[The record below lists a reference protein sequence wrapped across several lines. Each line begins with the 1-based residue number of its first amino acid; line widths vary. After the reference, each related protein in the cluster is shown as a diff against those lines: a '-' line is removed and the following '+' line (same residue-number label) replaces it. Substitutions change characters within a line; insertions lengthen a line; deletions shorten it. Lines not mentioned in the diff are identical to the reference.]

1 MYIQYSKSTS
11 KEKTYSYPMLC
22 RKYREGG
29 KIKTE
34 VIANLTKFPKE
45 TILAIQSALK
55 KGTEVLVSLK
65 DIVIKKSIDYGFVFV
80 LLALMDRLRIT
91 EVLEKTFPDRAKF
104 VRLMIIGKIVTR
116 GSKLCIFNWIKRNE
130 AIAKKLDIDLTTLK
144 LETLYETLSDLS
156 NIQSRIERKWNLY
169 HKSETD
175 EIYLY
180 DITSSYFEGT
190 ENALSA
196 YGYNRDGKKGKMQI
210 VVGLITNKD
219 GLPLSIE
226 VFEGNTNDHSTV
238 ISQLQKIKTD
248 YRASSVIFVGDR
260 GMRIRYNLELMDVQ
274 EREGI
279 EYITAL
285 STEEIRCLIK
295 EETIQLNL
303 FSKDLIEVEE
313 DGIRYVLCTNPELE
327 REHSQTRAA
336 LKAKF
341 EDVLHDIKLSYNNRQ
356 QKNQAN
362 KIRIEKGDTNKKL
375 VTQFSE
381 KQLDSYKY
389 RARKA
394 SEKYNMQS
402 FYTIT
407 ISGEKFA
414 VEFDFDKYT
423 QAKQLDG
430 KYVIVSN
437 VKKEK
442 MPKESIREQY
452 KNLKYV
458 EHAFRDMKTA
468 QLDIRPIYHVK
479 EDTTRGHIFVTMFAY
494 AIVRELENCIFP
506 WLKQNNKNN
515 KEQLSLQDIEEELKM
530 IKLSVLQTC
539 GERSLTINKNHEEIK
554 ITELTNRQKEIFKIL
569 ELKPELLA
577 E

>member
-11 KEKTYSYPMLC
+11 KGITYSYPLLC
-22 RKYREGG
+22 RKYREDG

-45 TILAIQSALK
+45 TVLAIAGALK
-55 KGTEVLVSLK
+55 KGKEVLISLK

-80 LLALMDRLRIT
+80 LLSIMDRLRIT
-91 EVLEKTFPDRAKF
+91 EVLEKTFPDQAKF

-130 AIAKKLDIDLTTLK
+130 AIAKKLDIDLPTLK
-144 LETLYETLSDLS
+144 LETLYDTLGDLS
-156 NIQSRIERKWNLY
+156 NIQSKIERKWNLY
-169 HKSETD
+169 YKAEKD

-180 DITSSYFEGT
+180 DITSSYFEGS
-190 ENALSA
+190 ENALAA

-210 VVGLITNKD
+210 VVGLITNKE

-226 VFEGNTNDHSTV
+226 VFAGNANDHSTV
-238 ISQLQKIKTD
+238 ISQLQKIKTE
-248 YRASSVIFVGDR
+248 YQASNVIFVGDR
-260 GMRIRYNLELMDVQ
+260 GMRIRYNLELMDAQ
-274 EREGI
+274 DREGI

-303 FSKDLIEVEE
+303 FAKDLIEVEE

-327 REHSQTRAA
+327 REHSKTRAA

-356 QKNQAN
+356 QKNEAN
-362 KIRIEKGDTNKKL
+362 KIRLKKGDPNKKL
-375 VTQFSE
+375 VTQFSA

-389 RARKA
+389 RVRKA

-402 FYTIT
+402 FHTIT
-407 ISGEKFA
+407 ISQEKFT
-414 VEFDFDKYT
+414 VEFEFDKYT

-430 KYVIVSN
+430 KYVIVTN

-442 MPKESIREQY
+442 MPKESIREEY

-468 QLDIRPIYHVK
+468 QLDIRPIYHVN
-479 EDTTRGHIFVTMFAY
+479 EGTTRGHVFVTMFAY

-506 WLKQNNKNN
+506 WLKAKNKNN

-530 IKLSVLQTC
+530 IKLNVLQ
-539 GERSLTINKNHEEIK
+539 INKNHEEIK

-569 ELKPELLA
+569 GLKPELLA

>member
-11 KEKTYSYPMLC
+11 NGKTYTYPMLC
-22 RKYREGG
+22 RKYRESG

-34 VIANLTKFPKE
+34 VIANLTKFPNE
-45 TILAIQSALK
+45 TVLAIAGALK
-55 KGTEVLVSLK
+55 KGKEVLVSLK
-65 DIVIKKSIDYGFVFV
+65 DIIIKKSIDYGFVFV

-156 NIQSRIERKWNLY
+156 NIQGRIERKWNLY
-169 HKSETD
+169 HKSEKD

-210 VVGLITNKD
+210 VVGLVTNKD

-248 YRASSVIFVGDR
+248 YQASSVIFVGDR
-260 GMRIRYNLELMDVQ
+260 GMRIRYNLELMDAQ

-303 FSKDLIEVEE
+303 FAKDLIEVEE

-362 KIRIEKGDTNKKL
+362 KTRIEKGDTNKKI

-407 ISGEKFA
+407 ISGEKFT

-442 MPKESIREQY
+442 MSKESIREQY

-479 EDTTRGHIFVTMFAY
+479 EDTTRGHVFVTMFAY

-506 WLKQNNKNN
+506 WLKEKNKNN

-530 IKLSVLQTC
+530 IKLSVLQ
-539 GERSLTINKNHEEIK
+539 INKNHEEIK

>member
-1 MYIQYSKSTS
+1 
-11 KEKTYSYPMLC
+11 
-22 RKYREGG
+22 
-29 KIKTE
+29 
-34 VIANLTKFPKE
+34 
-45 TILAIQSALK
+45 
-55 KGTEVLVSLK
+55 
-65 DIVIKKSIDYGFVFV
+65 
-80 LLALMDRLRIT
+80 MDT
-91 EVLEKTFPDRAKF
+91 
-104 VRLMIIGKIVTR
+104 
-116 GSKLCIFNWIKRNE
+116 
-130 AIAKKLDIDLTTLK
+130 
-144 LETLYETLSDLS
+144 
-156 NIQSRIERKWNLY
+156 
-169 HKSETD
+169 
-175 EIYLY
+175 
-180 DITSSYFEGT
+180 
-190 ENALSA
+190 
-196 YGYNRDGKKGKMQI
+196 
-210 VVGLITNKD
+210 
-219 GLPLSIE
+219 
-226 VFEGNTNDHSTV
+226 
-238 ISQLQKIKTD
+238 
-248 YRASSVIFVGDR
+248 
-260 GMRIRYNLELMDVQ
+260 Q

-303 FSKDLIEVEE
+303 FAKDLVEVEE
-313 DGIRYVLCTNPELE
+313 EGVRYVLCTNPELE

-341 EDVLHDIKLSYNNRQ
+341 EDVLHDTKLSYNNRQ
-356 QKNQAN
+356 QKNKTN
-362 KIRIEKGDTNKKL
+362 KTRIDKGDTNKKL

-407 ISGEKFA
+407 ISGEKFT

-458 EHAFRDMKTA
+458 EHAFRDIKTA
-468 QLDIRPIYHVK
+468 QLDIRPIYHTK
-479 EDTTRGHIFVTMFAY
+479 EDTTRGHVFVTMFAY

-506 WLKQNNKNN
+506 WLKEKNKNN

-530 IKLSVLQTC
+530 IKLNVLQ
-539 GERSLTINKNHEEIK
+539 INKNHEEIK
-554 ITELTNRQKEIFKIL
+554 ITELTNRQKEIFKVL
-569 ELKPELLA
+569 ELKPELLT